1 MIDSSGPPA
10 KPSVARRSYSKPAV
24 EPPGAYKRN
33 KEIETRMSLE
43 NWFQTHCAKARSVVW
58 ETQAEK
64 KIVDGSSRKLA
75 K

>member
-1 MIDSSGPPA
+1 M
-10 KPSVARRSYSKPAV
+10 
-24 EPPGAYKRN
+24 
-33 KEIETRMSLE
+33 ETRMSLE